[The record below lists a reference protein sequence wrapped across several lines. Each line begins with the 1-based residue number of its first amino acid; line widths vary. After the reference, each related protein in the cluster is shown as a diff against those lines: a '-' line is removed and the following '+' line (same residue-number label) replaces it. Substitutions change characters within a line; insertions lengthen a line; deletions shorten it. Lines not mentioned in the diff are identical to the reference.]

1 MRILII
7 RHGDPD
13 YENDSLTD
21 KGKKEAALLS
31 DRLVHENID
40 NFYCSPL
47 GRARETCDFTIKY
60 LQRETQIL
68 MWLQEFAHLIDLP
81 TGEKHLV
88 WDLLPTFRE
97 QYPDLMDAER
107 WLEVPFIK
115 SSNVPEK
122 YVELKNELDKLL
134 AKHGYIR
141 EGKHYRAE
149 NANRD
154 TIAFFCHFGVESMI
168 LSHLLNISPIALAHG
183 FLAFTSSVTTLYT
196 EERRKGVAIF
206 RCCGYGDISHLY
218 AKNETPSFSGRF
230 CETFDSDERHD

>member
-13 YENDSLTD
+13 YKNDCLTE
-21 KGKKEAALLS
+21 KGKKEADLLP
-31 DRLVHENID
+31 DRLIREKID
-40 NFYCSPL
+40 YVYCSPL
-47 GRARETCDFTIKY
+47 GRAQGTCHVAAKR
-60 LQRETQIL
+60 LQREPQIL
-68 MWLQEFAHLIDLP
+68 SWLQEFAHFIDLP
-81 TGEKHLV
+81 TGEQHLV